1 MERWGLYTNRFEFSL
16 TDLKSAIQKII
27 QKIKAVQVRLQYLI
41 EKGDFIRSSDFN
53 AQFRDLEEEMSNFK
67 NVVHKMS

>member
-1 MERWGLYTNRFEFSL
+1 MYTNRFEFSL
-16 TDLKSAIQKII
+16 TDLKSAMQKIV
-27 QKIKAVQVRLQYLI
+27 QKIRAVQVRLQYLI

-53 AQFRDLEEEMSNFK
+53 AQFRDLDEEMSKFK